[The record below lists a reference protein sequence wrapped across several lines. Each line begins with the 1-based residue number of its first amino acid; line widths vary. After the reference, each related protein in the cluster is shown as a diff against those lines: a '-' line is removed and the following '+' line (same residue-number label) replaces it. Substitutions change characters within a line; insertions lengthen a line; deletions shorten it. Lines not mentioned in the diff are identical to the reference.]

1 MVIVVF
7 TMVVTGNIPVSQLT
21 AEIALQDF
29 ITTAGGTPNN
39 FEPLPGE
46 GI

>member
-1 MVIVVF
+1 MIMVVS
-7 TMVVTGNIPVSQLT
+7 MMVTGNIPVSQLT
-21 AEIALQDF
+21 AEVPLQYF